1 MSDMQLFV
9 KQLIVNPKHLF
20 QLITVPSVQSTA
32 VRFPFQHRQTISV
45 VISCFGV
52 LLSLYIALPK
62 VLSTVALLLLVPKS
76 LTQKAQSDLQSSVD
90 ILGIKCPGS
99 ADSTPASHGKK
110 YDVKVS
116 EKILA

>member
-20 QLITVPSVQSTA
+20 QLITVPTVQSTA
-32 VRFPFQHRQTISV
+32 VRFPFQHRQTISA

-76 LTQKAQSDLQSSVD
+76 LTQKAQSDL
-90 ILGIKCPGS
+90 
-99 ADSTPASHGKK
+99 
-110 YDVKVS
+110 
-116 EKILA
+116 